1 MDMTALDDPMAR
13 FATQKTSRTWD
24 DVRLVK
30 ECLAGNEEAWS
41 RLIDK
46 YKALIFSVP
55 VKYGLPQ
62 HEAAEV
68 FQATCVELLQR
79 LPELRKPRALPKWL
93 ALVAHHQCFRW
104 KLQQQRLVSRDAEP
118 DLPVPGTP
126 AIAENLLQQTQEE
139 QMLREALS
147 GLTPQCR
154 RLMEMLFFENPP
166 RSYTQAAA
174 ALGLEPGSIG
184 FTRQK
189 CLQRL
194 RRRLGELGFR

>member
-1 MDMTALDDPMAR
+1 MPKR
-13 FATQKTSRTWD
+13 WD
-24 DVRLVK
+24 DERLVK

-41 RLIDK
+41 LLIEK
-46 YKALIFSVP
+46 YKALVFSVP

-104 KLQQQRLVSRDAEP
+104 KRQQQRLVSRDAEP

-126 AIAENLLQQTQEE
+126 AVAESLLQQTQEE
-139 QMLREALS
+139 QLIREALAALS
-147 GLTPQCR
+147 PQCR
-154 RLMEMLFFENPP
+154 RLMEMLFFEHPP
-166 RSYTQAAA
+166 RSYSEAAV
-174 ALGLEPGSIG
+174 ALGLELGSIG

-194 RRRLGELGFR
+194 RRRLGELGFRE